1 MLGGVEIKVSIQGR
15 LDCYGKISDTR
26 NGYPFKSLKIFM
38 LIWMQLFG
46 GFGGWGARRNGGV
59 HGFLSRDKMCKPKA
73 CGGLCIRRFTDI
85 NTDLLSKLG
94 WSVAVGKGDY
104 GQIAFGQSISTI
116 KIY

>member
-1 MLGGVEIKVSIQGR
+1 MVVLGVGEYR
-15 LDCYGKISDTR
+15 E
-26 NGYPFKSLKIFM
+26 M
-38 LIWMQLFG
+38 
-46 GFGGWGARRNGGV
+46 GV
-59 HGFLSRDKMCKPKA
+59 HGFLSSDKMCKPKA
-73 CGGLCIRRFTDI
+73 CQGLGIRRFADI